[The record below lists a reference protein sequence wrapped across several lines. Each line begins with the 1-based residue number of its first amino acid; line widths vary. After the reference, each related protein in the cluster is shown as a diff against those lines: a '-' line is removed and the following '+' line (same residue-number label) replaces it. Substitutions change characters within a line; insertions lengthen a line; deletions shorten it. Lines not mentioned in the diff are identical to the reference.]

1 MRCPKCNC
9 EMGRQTVSGIEVD
22 RCSSCFGLWFDS
34 GELEKLRNRK
44 AARAIDTGDPALGD
58 LVNVFD
64 RYPCPRCKVP
74 MIRMVDPVQTHIW
87 FEKCGSCHGSFFDA
101 GEFKDLAT
109 FTPSDLFKRLVT
121 AERN

>member
-1 MRCPKCNC
+1 
-9 EMGRQTVSGIEVD
+9 MGRQTVSGIEVD